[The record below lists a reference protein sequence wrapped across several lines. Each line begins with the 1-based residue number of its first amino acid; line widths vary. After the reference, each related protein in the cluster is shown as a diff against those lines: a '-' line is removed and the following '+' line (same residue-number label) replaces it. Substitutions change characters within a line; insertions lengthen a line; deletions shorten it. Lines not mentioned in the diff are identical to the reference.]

1 METEAPQRQEGPI
14 GSLEELQCQMQRE
27 VDTRLDPAV
36 LDEKAPREPI
46 EDADVEQGF
55 KDQGQ
60 TQDNMT
66 ELVEA
71 PQHAIKSP
79 KGSDMFKKLI
89 GQGVFFE
96 PLLKDDLPS
105 LEVELPE
112 LPSDDEINLDDHLP
126 ECCQNE
132 DVPLAAD
139 SFPRSPETVT
149 HQFPLDACVPPMTVE
164 KEEPN
169 TCNPNSLTIT
179 APDGISPNSQQ
190 GELLPQRQDELTPT
204 GSNQEA
210 AQQVLERNS
219 APLSGVSMEPPNQ
232 GGAFSKG
239 SVCVV
244 TERERPADWTVERRE
259 GECKTQEQT
268 QSGENKVDGQESR
281 DVLVQEK
288 KRENKDSPQAVR
300 MECDSSDD
308 NQSDSG
314 LSVDFPSR
322 STANTANAPRET
334 QPNETPIEREIRRA
348 IERERSLRRSRGL
361 PNASTEYVDIPL
373 TKNVLNQELT
383 AKSEKFQSIDRELA
397 GKMMQ
402 HEIHE
407 DVNREQALVKL
418 GKVSGFY
425 DKGTVRQ
432 LKEKKQ
438 LFEAFQ
444 KPIESLFTV
453 SSSSSSSS
461 CSLDT
466 RDEVISQVP
475 TMNSLERR
483 PSREPLESAYMSS
496 TPRGPGLSEGMS
508 CQVIIV
514 EKNANAPAQKQH
526 CTNEKVDSIDRE
538 VSNVLPS
545 CSGGYSLELE
555 AEEMLS
561 KENPFFKLRSL
572 TNDVK
577 VEQDIREA
585 QEREKELR
593 KQRINL
599 YGVTEIGGHGRP
611 VDLERRSVHSSG
623 LESSSRA
630 GGHTEAH
637 PSVGKLVTWPPSQEH
652 RDTVDQPKVV
662 KPPHSQRNKTPL
674 VHLWESGMFNGKT
687 LQEQ

>member
-1 METEAPQRQEGPI
+1 METEAPQRQEGPT
-14 GSLEELQCQMQRE
+14 GSLEQPQCQMQRE

-60 TQDNMT
+60 TQENMT
-66 ELVEA
+66 EWVEA
-71 PQHAIKSP
+71 PQHPIKSP
-79 KGSDMFKKLI
+79 EGSNMFRKLI

-96 PLLKDDLPS
+96 PPPKDDFSS
-105 LEVELPE
+105 LEVEVPE
-112 LPSDDEINLDDHLP
+112 LPSDDEINLDDHSP

-132 DVPLAAD
+132 DAPLAAD
-139 SFPRSPETVT
+139 SLPRSPETVT
-149 HQFPLDACVPPMTVE
+149 HQFPLDACVPPLTVE

-169 TCNPNSLTIT
+169 TCNPNSLTQT
-179 APDGISPNSQQ
+179 APDGISSNSQQ
-190 GELLPQRQDELTPT
+190 GELLPQRQHELTPT

-244 TERERPADWTVERRE
+244 TVRERPADWIVERRE
-259 GECKTQEQT
+259 GECKTQEQK
-268 QSGENKVDGQESR
+268 QSGENKVDGQESG

-288 KRENKDSPQAVR
+288 KRENKDSPQAIR
-300 MECDSSDD
+300 MEYDSSDD

-314 LSVDFPSR
+314 LSVDFPPR
-322 STANTANAPRET
+322 STANTAKS
-334 QPNETPIEREIRRA
+334 NETPIEREIRRA

-373 TKNVLNQELT
+373 TKTVLNQELT

-432 LKEKKQ
+432 LKEKKK

-444 KPIESLFTV
+444 KPIESFFTV
-453 SSSSSSSS
+453 SSSSSSCS
-461 CSLDT
+461 CSSDT
-466 RDEVISQVP
+466 RDEVSSQVP
-475 TMNSLERR
+475 TMNSWERR
-483 PSREPLESAYMSS
+483 PSREPLETAFMSS

-514 EKNANAPAQKQH
+514 EKNANAPEQKQN
-526 CTNEKVDSIDRE
+526 CTKGKVDSIDRE
-538 VSNVLPS
+538 VSYVLPS
-545 CSGGYSLELE
+545 CSGGHSLELE

-599 YGVTEIGGHGRP
+599 YGVTDGGGHGRP
-611 VDLERRSVHSSG
+611 VDSERRSVHSSG
-623 LESSSRA
+623 LESSSR
-630 GGHTEAH
+630 GSGHTEAH

-662 KPPHSQRNKTPL
+662 KPLHSHRHKTPL
-674 VHLWESGMFNGKT
+674 VHLWESGMFTGKT